1 MHPELEK
8 LKELH
13 RFYKTGSYSKLGIA
27 KALGVNRKAIQ
38 RWFKG
43 EFEPTKRHLAKI
55 KSLVREL
62 ELKKG
67 SQEGFKKGSLELNKG
82 PREPKKGS

>member
-1 MHPELEK
+1 MRPELEK
-8 LKELH
+8 LRELH
-13 RFYKTGSYSKLGIA
+13 RFYKTGPYSKLGIA
-27 KALGVNRKAIQ
+27 KALGVDRKAVQ
-38 RWFKG
+38 RWFTG

-67 SQEGFKKGSLELNKG
+67 SQEFKKGS
-82 PREPKKGS
+82 

>member
-1 MHPELEK
+1 MLQSEVEK

-13 RFYKTGSYSKLGIA
+13 RFYKTGPYSKLGIA
-27 KALGVNRKAIQ
+27 KALGVDRKAVQ
-38 RWFKG
+38 RWFTG

-55 KSLVREL
+55 KSLVRKL

-67 SQEGFKKGSLELNKG
+67 SLEFKHGS
-82 PREPKKGS
+82 

>member
-8 LKELH
+8 LKGLH
-13 RFYKTGSYSKLGIA
+13 KFYKTGPYSKLGIA
-27 KALGVNRKAIQ
+27 KALGVDRKAVQ
-38 RWFKG
+38 RWFTG

-55 KSLVREL
+55 KSLVRKLEFKKSSL

-67 SQEGFKKGSLELNKG
+67 L
-82 PREPKKGS
+82 

>member
-13 RFYKTGSYSKLGIA
+13 RFYKTGPHSKLGIA
-27 KALGVNRKAIQ
+27 KALGVDRKAVQ
-38 RWFKG
+38 RWFTD

-55 KSLVREL
+55 KSLVRKL

-67 SQEGFKKGSLELNKG
+67 PLKLKKGS
-82 PREPKKGS
+82 